1 LQRLVQ
7 PPQQIGRKVHIGGLR
22 EDPAKLARE
31 LKLTAASPAPRQVLL
46 DQGSVGLVDG
56 AVEILQLR
64 DRVEI
69 SNLRYPPRAMTIST
83 TPS

>member
-31 LKLTAASPAPRQVLL
+31 LKLAAASPAPRQVLL

-56 AVEILQLR
+56 AVEY
-64 DRVEI
+64 
-69 SNLRYPPRAMTIST
+69 SNSVTASKSAICVTLHAR
-83 TPS
+83 